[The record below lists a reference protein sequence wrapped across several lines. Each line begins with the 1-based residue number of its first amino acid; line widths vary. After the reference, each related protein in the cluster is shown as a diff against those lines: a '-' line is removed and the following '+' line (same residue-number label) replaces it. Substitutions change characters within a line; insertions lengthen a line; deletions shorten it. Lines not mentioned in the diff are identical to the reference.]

1 VRSEFIYA
9 ARARWRAD
17 LLDIGAAMHE
27 AFKDAVTAG
36 AKQAEAEL
44 HRVHA
49 DLLDAVGKAKDAYSA
64 GVKAAVLKAS
74 QDDLVEIALGT
85 KALGDLPGVKAVV
98 DALHA
103 VRDELRATEKR
114 WREIDAFTGNRAR
127 NGIINN
133 FTEPTDAELERSLS

>member
-17 LLDIGAAMHE
+17 LLDFGAAMHE
-27 AFKDAVTAG
+27 AFKDAATAE

-49 DLLDAVGKAKDAYSA
+49 DLLDAVGEAKDAYKA

-85 KALGDLPGVKAVV
+85 KALGDLPGVKVV
-98 DALHA
+98 TDALHA
-103 VRDELRATEKR
+103 ARDELRATEKR
-114 WREIDAFTGNRAR
+114 WR
-127 NGIINN
+127 
-133 FTEPTDAELERSLS
+133 